1 MAFLTSHVSSLLLVS
16 FPNLTQTQVTPFV
29 AGLFDLNIDL
39 PTFKT
44 HLRNFLIELTEFQV
58 EDNQGLFDEEKQ
70 KGLEES
76 ERRQMEARQAVPGM
90 LKPSE
95 IQGEMDDDL

>member
-1 MAFLTSHVSSLLLVS
+1 MSSLLLVS
-16 FPNLTQTQVTPFV
+16 FPNLTKTQVTPFV

-70 KGLEES
+70 ASLAA
-76 ERRQMEARQAVPGM
+76 QQQQQHAARSAVPGM